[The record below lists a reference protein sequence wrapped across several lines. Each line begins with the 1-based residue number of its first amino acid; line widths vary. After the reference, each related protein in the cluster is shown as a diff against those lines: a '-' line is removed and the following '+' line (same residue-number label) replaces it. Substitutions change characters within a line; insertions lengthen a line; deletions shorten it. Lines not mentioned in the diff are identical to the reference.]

1 MTQPQPRTPGVEALD
16 EAEPREALRDGHG
29 SRPGRWDGW
38 VTFGAVLVT
47 VVGAFS
53 VIEGLLALLAPAF
66 FVTGGGRVLAL
77 NLAGWGWLHLVLG
90 ALVLVTGLG
99 LLAGAPTW
107 ARSVA
112 LGLIAIN
119 MLVQLVWLP
128 AFPIWSIIIVAF
140 DLLVIYAIATTWPDW
155 RTAG

>member
-1 MTQPQPRTPGVEALD
+1 
-16 EAEPREALRDGHG
+16 
-29 SRPGRWDGW
+29 
-38 VTFGAVLVT
+38 
-47 VVGAFS
+47 
-53 VIEGLLALLAPAF
+53 
-66 FVTGGGRVLAL
+66 VTGGGRVLAL

-128 AFPIWSIIIVAF
+128 AFPVWSIIIVAF

-155 RTAG
+155 RTAD